1 MTASPPPS
9 TGKPTPSP
17 PQSPGTRRGF
27 LVEAWKLGG
36 LEAWLSRWGSAP
48 HPRSP
53 PSPAGALRS
62 RGRFAASPLHAL
74 FSGAALPPL
83 LPLLHL
89 LHLLNLLLRRLLA
102 RRRRACGCRGDWRLG
117 SLEAWR
123 LGFPCTLLYLSPACR
138 AFCSRGRFAPSALHA
153 PFSVLRSPFS
163 GAAEPPL
170 GPSCSS
176 CQPRRAHLSHPPS
189 APIFVENTRPHSK
202 TLCRKACIC

>member
-62 RGRFAASPLHAL
+62 RGRFAASALHAP

-83 LPLLHL
+83 LPL

-102 RRRRACGCRGDWRLG
+102 RRRRACGCRGDWKLG

-153 PFSVLRSPFS
+153 PFSVLCSPGRQS
-163 GAAEPPL
+163 RPL
-170 GPSCSS
+170 VL
-176 CQPRRAHLSHPPS
+176 RALRVSPAGHPFHTPPS
-189 APIFVENTRPHSK
+189 ATIFVENTRPHSK